1 MNVNSKSIKSPTAKR
16 VRRTPEAAK
25 DLILTTAAA
34 RLKDQGLEGLNLTGV
49 AEDAGMSHATIIHH
63 FGSSEEMRRALVSH
77 MTASLLADVL
87 SALQKEVPPV
97 ELCENLFRTI
107 VENGH
112 ARLLA
117 WLAVD
122 NGNQLASPEAEVQ
135 SLFTAVIETIAG
147 DLHRE
152 HIAELDAGAGATRP
166 CAEEL
171 ERARNIVM
179 LVSSTAIGLGVAGA
193 ELGSLLGM
201 SDIEQRAFPRWLA
214 QLVTGPADISP

>member
-1 MNVNSKSIKSPTAKR
+1 M
-16 VRRTPEAAK
+16 
-25 DLILTTAAA
+25 TTAAA
-34 RLKDQGLEGLNLTGV
+34 RLKDQGLDGLNLTGV

-77 MTASLLADVL
+77 MTASLLADVIT
-87 SALQKEVPPV
+87 ALQKEVPPV

-135 SLFTAVIETIAG
+135 SLFTAVIETIAE

-152 HIAELDAGAGATRP
+152 HVAELNTATRSIGP

-179 LVSSTAIGLGVAGA
+179 LVSSTAIGLGIAGA
-193 ELGSLLGM
+193 ELGGLLGM
-201 SDIEQRAFPRWLA
+201 SRAEQGAFPRWLA
-214 QLVTGPADISP
+214 QLVAGPADSSP